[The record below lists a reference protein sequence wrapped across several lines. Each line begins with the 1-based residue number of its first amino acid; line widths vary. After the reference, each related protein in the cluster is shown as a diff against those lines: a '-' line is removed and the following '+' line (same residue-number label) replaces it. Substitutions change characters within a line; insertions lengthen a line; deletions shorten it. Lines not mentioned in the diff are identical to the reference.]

1 MKECDYC
8 GRENADDAVYC
19 RECGTEQFKGEAP
32 ETAARASLGEC
43 IRNWATTLD
52 ELASC
57 KEVLISWIM
66 VAWIVQVWLRLA
78 TESFVQAPLFAV
90 ARARWWQSVGA
101 PLFVGA
107 TFLLAPVIGTYC
119 LVRWL
124 RQGKKNTMLNLM
136 AWTLLAFFVAIFC
149 LVWIA
154 LWSIGARGWLNL

>member
-19 RECGTEQFKGEAP
+19 RECGTEQFKGESPAVS
-32 ETAARASLGEC
+32 ERASVGEC

-52 ELASC
+52 GLASC

-66 VAWIVQVWLRLA
+66 AAWIVQVWLRLVA
-78 TESFVQAPLFAV
+78 QNAPFFAGARTLWWQNVAAPL
-90 ARARWWQSVGA
+90 
-101 PLFVGA
+101 LVGA
-107 TFLLAPVIGTYC
+107 TFLLAPLIGTVC

-124 RQGKKNTMLNLM
+124 RQGKKNTLLNLM

-149 LVWIA
+149 FVWIA
-154 LWSIGARGWLNL
+154 LWSVATGGWFN

>member
-1 MKECDYC
+1 VKECDYC
-8 GRENADDAVYC
+8 GRDNADDAVYC
-19 RECGTEQFKGEAP
+19 RECGTEQFKGESP
-32 ETAARASLGEC
+32 EMAARASIGEC
-43 IRNWATTLD
+43 IRNWATVLD

-66 VAWIVQVWLRLA
+66 AAWIVQVWLRLV
-78 TESFVQAPLFAV
+78 TQSFAQAPFFAG
-90 ARARWWQSVGA
+90 ARTRWWQDVAA

-124 RQGKKNTMLNLM
+124 RQGKRNTLLNLM

-149 LVWIA
+149 FVWIA
-154 LWSIGARGWLNL
+154 LWSIGTGGWFRP

>member
-8 GRENADDAVYC
+8 GRDNADDAVYC
-19 RECGTEQFKGEAP
+19 RECGTEQFKGESR
-32 ETAARASLGEC
+32 EIAARASVGEC
-43 IRNWATTLD
+43 IRNWAATLD

-66 VAWIVQVWLRLA
+66 AAWIVQVWLRLA
-78 TESFVQAPLFAV
+78 TESFAQAPFSAG
-90 ARARWWQSVGA
+90 ARMPWWQNVAA

-107 TFLLAPVIGTYC
+107 SFLLAPVIGTYC

-124 RQGKKNTMLNLM
+124 RQGKKNTLLNLM

-149 LVWIA
+149 FVWIG
-154 LWSIGARGWLNL
+154 LWSIGAGRWFH